1 MEWKA
6 RFLISK
12 REFFGKQG
20 GKVVQKVSLKS
31 LKKSVETFLFSLSS
45 SFLVHKAGHRLVL
58 SSSVILN
65 FKEQLLDFFP
75 MLDKKKIGCNAIFW
89 QLLTKCFA
97 MKNLKFRPLTRDSFI
112 NVKSLGSI

>member
-1 MEWKA
+1 MAILGTEIHSNREGTLTKAMNGKVCMYIYAHTQQIYHDDGWPLLMEWKA

-58 SSSVILN
+58 
-65 FKEQLLDFFP
+65 
-75 MLDKKKIGCNAIFW
+75 G
-89 QLLTKCFA
+89 
-97 MKNLKFRPLTRDSFI
+97 R
-112 NVKSLGSI
+112 